1 MKGIKL
7 TSMAAASMLAAATAF
22 AQNPA
27 TGGASAASQ
36 PAGGTR
42 VTVTGCVERADQLNS
57 SSGSNVG
64 ASVDS
69 LDFVLIKAEAL
80 APAASNPNAAPSASA
95 AADSASKPSPVGTTG
110 SSAAPIYRLQAS
122 VEKLNPHV
130 GHKVEV
136 IGTRD
141 TAPAPGTTAPTP
153 DAANPSTASAPRLVV
168 ESVKMLADSC
178 GR

>member
-7 TSMAAASMLAAATAF
+7 TSMAAASMLAAATTF
-22 AQNPA
+22 AQNPGGA
-27 TGGASAASQ
+27 GASAASQ
-36 PAGGTR
+36 PAGGNR
-42 VTVTGCVERADQLNS
+42 VTITGCVERADQLNA
-57 SSGSNVG
+57 SGGSTAG

-80 APAASNPNAAPSASA
+80 APSTSNPNAAASASS
-95 AADSASKPSPVGTTG
+95 AADSASKPSPVGTSG
-110 SSAAPIYRLQAS
+110 SSAAPIYRLQAP

-136 IGTRD
+136 TGTRD
-141 TAPAPGTTAPTP
+141 AVPAPGTSAPTP
-153 DAANPSTASAPRLVV
+153 DPANPSTASAPRLVV